1 MKLNFAPISIADYS
15 PDPTLTEQ
23 QHRIIARLACGWS
36 INSAAKSEKLHRNT
50 VGYWRRTI
58 PAFARELEFASREQR
73 RYWQDEAVQLAGDA
87 MQAIRECI
95 TDPKSSPSV
104 RFRAATFIIKMATDS
119 DQKALKAFSP
129 LPAELEAIDGQTQ
142 GWRKEA
148 QTSATAEPAPEPPA
162 PTESENSGI
171 VQSAKIS
178 VAAQSAQKPIRVTPQ
193 PGRNTVCPCG
203 SGIKFKRC
211 CLNKP
216 PLEAKAAA

>member
-1 MKLNFAPISIADYS
+1 MKLNFTLIDIADYS

-58 PAFARELEFASREQR
+58 PAFARELEFASSEQR
-73 RYWQDEAVQLAGDA
+73 RYWQDEAVQLASDA
-87 MQAIRECI
+87 FRAIAECI

-104 RFRAATFIIKMATDS
+104 RFRAATFIINMATDPQ
-119 DQKALKAFSP
+119 QKAAAGFP
-129 LPAELEAIDGQTQ
+129 TLPAEAEALSGQMLAQ
-142 GWRKEA
+142 PKE
-148 QTSATAEPAPEPPA
+148 EPAPAPVPEP
-162 PTESENSGI
+162 ENSV
-171 VQSAKIS
+171 VQTAQIEKT
-178 VAAQSAQKPIRVTPQ
+178 AQSAQRPIRVTPQ
-193 PGRNTVCPCG
+193 PGRNTACHCG

>member
-1 MKLNFAPISIADYS
+1 MLPDMTPIPIADYS

-23 QHRIIARLACGWS
+23 QLSVIKFIATGYSIAAAADVERI
-36 INSAAKSEKLHRNT
+36 HRNT

-58 PAFARELEFASREQR
+58 PAFARELEFACCEQR
-73 RYWQDEAVQLAGDA
+73 RLWHDEAVQLVPRAFR
-87 MQAIRECI
+87 AIEDCI

-104 RFRAATFIIKMATDS
+104 RFRAATFIINMATDP
-119 DQKALKAFSP
+119 QRKAVKGFP
-129 LPAELEAIDGQTQ
+129 TLPADVEAISGQMLAQ
-142 GWRKEA
+142 SEPEA
-148 QTSATAEPAPEPPA
+148 
-162 PTESENSGI
+162 ENSV
-171 VQSAKIS
+171 VQPAKTEKT
-178 VAAQSAQKPIRVTPQ
+178 AQSAQTPVRVTPQ

>member
-1 MKLNFAPISIADYS
+1 MKLNFTLIDIADYS

-73 RYWQDEAVQLAGDA
+73 RYWQDEAVQLASDA
-87 MQAIRECI
+87 FRAISDCI

-104 RFRAATFIIKMATDS
+104 RFRAAAFIINMATDPQ
-119 DQKALKAFSP
+119 QKAVKGFPTLH
-129 LPAELEAIDGQTQ
+129 AEVEAISGQML
-142 GWRKEA
+142 A
-148 QTSATAEPAPEPPA
+148 QVNEESTPAPE
-162 PTESENSGI
+162 TENFAENPV
-171 VQSAKIS
+171 VQTAQIEKT
-178 VAAQSAQKPIRVTPQ
+178 AQSAQQPIRVTPQ
-193 PGRNTVCPCG
+193 PGRNTVCHCG
-203 SGIKFKRC
+203 SGLKFKRC

>member
-119 DQKALKAFSP
+119 DQKARKAFSP

-148 QTSATAEPAPEPPA
+148 QTSAPVEPATAA
-162 PTESENSGI
+162 PDAEGDFDT
-171 VQSAKIS
+171 VQTAQIEKT
-178 VAAQSAQKPIRVTPQ
+178 AQSAQSPIRVTPQ